1 MGRWATNASK
11 IKISHQD
18 IEKNLPNVYLCIVR
32 LEQDA
37 VIAITAHTGNMQAQL
52 TLIWDKL
59 LPAFNAKELE
69 VNKAAQEKMKAAF
82 ASLKAK
88 EGPPKK

>member
-1 MGRWATNASK
+1 MVGK
-11 IKISHQD
+11 KCIKNKDLTSRHRK
-18 IEKNLPNVYLCIVR
+18 KNLLHIYLCIV
-32 LEQDA
+32 LPEQDA
-37 VIAITAHTGNMQAQL
+37 VIAIAAHTGNMQAQL

-69 VNKAAQEKMKAAF
+69 VNKAAQEKMKEAF

>member
-1 MGRWATNASK
+1 
-11 IKISHQD
+11 
-18 IEKNLPNVYLCIVR
+18 
-32 LEQDA
+32 
-37 VIAITAHTGNMQAQL
+37 MQAQL

-69 VNKAAQEKMKAAF
+69 VNKAAQEKMKEAF

-88 EGPPKK
+88 EGPLKK

>member
-1 MGRWATNASK
+1 MVGK
-11 IKISHQD
+11 KCIKNKDLTSRHRK
-18 IEKNLPNVYLCIVR
+18 KNLLHIYLCIV
-32 LEQDA
+32 LPEQDA

-69 VNKAAQEKMKAAF
+69 VNKAGQEKMKKAF

-88 EGPPKK
+88 EGPPK

>member
-1 MGRWATNASK
+1 
-11 IKISHQD
+11 
-18 IEKNLPNVYLCIVR
+18 
-32 LEQDA
+32 
-37 VIAITAHTGNMQAQL
+37 MQAQL

-69 VNKAAQEKMKAAF
+69 VNKAAQEKMKEAF

>member
-11 IKISHQD
+11 IKISHQH
-18 IEKNLPNVYLCIVR
+18 IEKNLPNVYLCIVL

-37 VIAITAHTGNMQAQL
+37 VIAITAHTGNMQVQL

-69 VNKAAQEKMKAAF
+69 VNKAAQEKMKEAF

-88 EGPPKK
+88 EGPLKK

>member
-1 MGRWATNASK
+1 MYTCVF
-11 IKISHQD
+11 
-18 IEKNLPNVYLCIVR
+18 L
-32 LEQDA
+32 LEQHA

-69 VNKAAQEKMKAAF
+69 VNKAAQEKMKEAF